1 MLPISEY
8 PVTFQQVISKLDLFL
23 FKPSGRGD
31 IEILGTNSVE
41 GSKTMH
47 LELNNLDPQKS
58 NNMAKNTQQK
68 WTRGFLQHW
77 PMCSG
82 FAAVL
87 LVFSRQAGFTLPD
100 PSSGDS
106 E

>member
-1 MLPISEY
+1 MPISEY
-8 PVTFQQVISKLDLFL
+8 PVTFQQLIFKLDLFL

-31 IEILGTNSVE
+31 IEILETNSAE
-41 GSKTMH
+41 GLKTMH

-58 NNMAKNTQQK
+58 NNMANNAQQN

-77 PMCSG
+77 PMFSG
-82 FAAVL
+82 L
-87 LVFSRQAGFTLPD
+87 FSAGWVYTARPFP
-100 PSSGDS
+100 GGS